1 MNLDVDVL
9 AQELRQA
16 ARNLADAYGSLEQ
29 AKWERSSIKLARD
42 MKPTFGP
49 GAPTPDRDWSLN
61 LEVSLLKETTDEKI
75 PGGLLVMA
83 IDALSYTS
91 AAGRAHEVKGG
102 MLCAHISRNAYEI
115 AERFPA
121 ADDLL
126 DLMIEQDRFI
136 TREIVRRFPTPT
148 QPKREEPR
156 HNSTVTI
163 RILGQKG
170 HRVTRDQLN
179 YWTKAGHITREP
191 MPGGRNG
198 YLITEVLAHI
208 TKGEH

>member
-16 ARNLADAYGSLEQ
+16 ARNLADAYAELEN

-49 GAPTPDRDWSLN
+49 STPTPDRDWSLN
-61 LEVSLLKETTDEKI
+61 LEVSLLKETRDERV
-75 PGGLLVMA
+75 PGGLLVMVV
-83 IDALSYTS
+83 DALSYTS
-91 AAGRAHEVKGG
+91 AAGRAHAVDGG
-102 MLCAHISRNAYEI
+102 LACAHIYRNAFEI

-121 ADDLL
+121 AADLL
-126 DLMIEQDRFI
+126 DLMLEQDRFI
-136 TREIVRRFPTPT
+136 TREIARRFPTPT
-148 QPKREEPR
+148 HPKREEPR

-170 HRVTRDQLN
+170 HRVTPQHLHTWAAR
-179 YWTKAGHITREP
+179 GHITREP

-198 YLITEVLAHI
+198 YLIAEVLAHI

>member
-1 MNLDVDVL
+1 MTHVDEFNLRD
-9 AQELRQA
+9 A
-16 ARNLADAYGSLEQ
+16 ARNLADAYAELEELKW
-29 AKWERSSIKLARD
+29 AKQETKLARK
-42 MKPTFGP
+42 MEPTFGP
-49 GAPTPDRDWSLN
+49 GSPTPDRDWSLN
-61 LEVSLLKETTDEKI
+61 LEVSLLKETRDERV

-91 AAGRAHEVKGG
+91 AAGRAHEVRGG
-102 MLCAHISRNAYEI
+102 MLCANIYRNAFEI

-121 ADDLL
+121 ATDLL
-126 DLMIEQDRFI
+126 DLMLEQDRFI
-136 TREIVRRFPTPT
+136 TREIARRFPTPT

-179 YWTKAGHITREP
+179 YWAKRGHITRHQ
-191 MPGGRNG
+191 
-198 YLITEVLAHI
+198 LANNRSGWLMSEIIHHI
-208 TKGEH
+208 NNTTR